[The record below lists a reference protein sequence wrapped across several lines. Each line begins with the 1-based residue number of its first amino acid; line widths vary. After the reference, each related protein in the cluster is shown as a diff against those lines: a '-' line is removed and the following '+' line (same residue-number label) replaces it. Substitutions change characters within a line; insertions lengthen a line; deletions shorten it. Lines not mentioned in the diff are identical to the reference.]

1 MLLSIVMIMD
11 IPLNLDVSSDS
22 WSWSLWY
29 FILPLIIHSCSWT
42 YAFHSWLSFKLLFP
56 IIVLYK
62 NHLFFMFLSLLRRWL
77 LMMSL
82 DPYWIWHWSCLV
94 LHWFLVYDPWFLAPW
109 YLLSIWNHSYDSW
122 SYYPLIVT
130 PSMLNHI
137 LACYWF
143 LLLDYCF
150 LDFLLFLLF
159 TIWSLISVF
168 CVESSLLGYYELIIS
183 RDQSCLLFVALDSH
197 PWILST

>member
-1 MLLSIVMIMD
+1 MS
-11 IPLNLDVSSDS
+11 
-22 WSWSLWY
+22 
-29 FILPLIIHSCSWT
+29 FILDFRLSW
-42 YAFHSWLSFKLLFP
+42 YSQS

-62 NHLFFMFLSLLRRWL
+62 NHLFFMFLFLSLLRRWL
-77 LMMSL
+77 LMMSF
-82 DPYWIWHWSCLV
+82 DPYRIWHWSCLV
-94 LHWFLVYDPWFLAPW
+94 LRWFLVYDSWFLARPW
-109 YLLSIWNHSYDSW
+109 YLPSIWNHSFDSW

-130 PSMLNHI
+130 PSMMNHI

-143 LLLDYCF
+143 MLLDYCF

-168 CVESSLLGYYELIIS
+168 CVESSLLGYYVLIIS

-197 PWILST
+197 PWILSTYYCKWLSVIHSVGYSGYCQWFLILPQTLVSGVHTT